1 MATLSKTN
9 NEEINEPRLLFIFF
23 FNRISKFF
31 NQSRKHIRNN
41 VLSADETRKLAQQTA
56 SNILKQMKELGYSVP
71 DDDDDDEE
79 EDDDDDDDDD
89 DEEEVNCPVDA
100 EQQEKQLQDD
110 KEEEEEEEEEI
121 HIYSDEE
128 NM

>member
-9 NEEINEPRLLFIFF
+9 NEEINEPRLIFFFF

-71 DDDDDDEE
+71 DDDEE